1 MGDTVTP
8 APPPDLSDFDRSHL
22 VQTGARALATTAVLL
37 AAYYLLPVQH
47 RAHQWPALRL
57 GVAMAIFVAVLVNE
71 IRLISIHERPP
82 LRAAVAMATVIPL
95 FLVLFAWIYLTL
107 SHADPTAFVGGS
119 LSRSSALY
127 FTVTVFSTVGFGD
140 ITPKSD
146 PARLVV
152 TVQMLADLAVLA
164 LVIRLIFGAVTRGVA
179 RQGQAGGADEPGDG
193 PPVTG

>member
-1 MGDTVTP
+1 MTP
-8 APPPDLSDFDRSHL
+8 VPPPDLRDFERSHL
-22 VQTGARALATTAVLL
+22 LATGLRAVVTTAVLL
-37 AAYYLLPVQH
+37 AAYYLLPVEH
-47 RAHQWPALRL
+47 RAHQSPALRL
-57 GVAMAIFVAVLVNE
+57 GVALALFVVVLANE
-71 IRLISIHERPP
+71 IRLISTHERPP

-95 FLVLFAWIYLTL
+95 FLVLFAWIYLTM
-107 SHADPTAFVGGS
+107 SHADPSAFVGGM

-164 LVIRLIFGAVTRGVA
+164 VVIRLIFGAVTRGVA
-179 RQGQAGGADEPGDG
+179 RQGRVAEADEPADA
-193 PPVTG
+193 PPVAG